1 VPNLNAGRGFWV
13 AGFGECLNVRRL
25 MYQTLIWPAVLGD
38 EAGCLRAALDAERV
52 KRLADALVDRVGGDV
67 ELAGD
72 LFRRQVLV
80 DEAQAIE
87 LALCQLGNLRPDRVL
102 WRRRPLIH
110 GLLDA
115 EIIVQNNSHPARH
128 RRPPEQRVLPCL
140 GHLSAFRQISGHSS
154 CFGGNVTEK

>member
-1 VPNLNAGRGFWV
+1 
-13 AGFGECLNVRRL
+13 
-25 MYQTLIWPAVLGD
+25 MYQSLIWAAVPRHD
-38 EAGCLRAALDAERV
+38 ARRLRAAFDAEDLEG
-52 KRLADALVDRVGGDV
+52 LADALIDSVRGNL
-67 ELAGD
+67 EFRRD
-72 LFRRQVLV
+72 LFRRQMLV
-80 DEAQAIE
+80 DETQAIE
-87 LALCQLGNLRPDRVL
+87 LALGQLGNLRPDRVL